1 MCSYWTGDE
10 PGWTDVKGELP
21 HTCEDSPAS
30 YSPDHPELT
39 LTDAKLASIGIL
51 PGRGNGRD

>member
-1 MCSYWTGDE
+1 MCSYWTVEE
-10 PGWTDVKGELP
+10 PDTTGLKGQFP
-21 HTCEDSPAS
+21 YTCEDSPAS
-30 YSPDHPELT
+30 YSPDHPELM